1 MTWSPG
7 DIDEGI
13 RAILLQIYPILL
25 STLSS
30 IGSNQLSLF
39 DANFALIL
47 TSSPLTVY
55 IVVTSTCEWFGMKTR
70 LYEGIKSNRFV
81 VRILGTSVLFL
92 WFGLS
97 ATLKLSIHAF
107 RDSEACQGKTLW
119 DWLRELLMTVLL
131 KSLAPGNQAS
141 PVCPVLIFLPAVFI
155 FGKELPQLRDEI
167 HQLPPTSYRLF
178 LGLRT
183 VSRWA
188 WYVAFVVI
196 FHY

>member
-30 IGSNQLSLF
+30 IGSKQLSLF

-55 IVVTSTCEWFGMKTR
+55 IVVTSTCEWFGMKTG
-70 LYEGIKSNRFV
+70 LYKRIKSNRFV

-107 RDSEACQGKTLW
+107 RDSEACQGVTLW
-119 DWLRELLMTVLL
+119 DWLGDLFVTVLL
-131 KSLAPGNQAS
+131 RSLDPGVQAS
-141 PVCPVLIFLPAVFI
+141 PVGPVLILVPAAFI
-155 FGKELPQLRDEI
+155 LLKGFPQLRNEI
-167 HQLPPTSYRLF
+167 RQLPSTSYMLP